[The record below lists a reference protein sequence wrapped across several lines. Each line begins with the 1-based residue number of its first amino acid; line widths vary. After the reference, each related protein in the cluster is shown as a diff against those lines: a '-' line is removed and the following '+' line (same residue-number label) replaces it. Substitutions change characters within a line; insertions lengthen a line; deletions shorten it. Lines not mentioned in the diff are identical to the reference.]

1 MALEK
6 AWLQKHWVDEGLT
19 RKEIADLYF
28 TETGRTI
35 TVQAISMAVDR
46 FDLPKRRNRW
56 DDLLPW
62 RIAGKHRDA
71 KEAKLLRLAGRRR
84 AGLKNPDDFEAWLD
98 SWLKDLEA
106 QGRPVVAYY
115 ANTDE
120 GFYYHKRVPEDGDG
134 KWDLIRRPEVQKKL
148 DERENATR

>member
-62 RIAGKHRDA
+62 RIDGKHRDA
-71 KEAKLLRLAGRRR
+71 KESKLLRLAGRRK
-84 AGLKNPDDFEAWLD
+84 AGLPNPPDFEAWLD
-98 SWLKDLEA
+98 SWLRDLEA

-115 ANTDE
+115 AETE
-120 GFYYHKRVPEDGDG
+120 QGFFYHPRVKEDGDG
-134 KWDLIRRPEVQKKL
+134 EWDLIRRPEVQKML
-148 DERENATR
+148 DERQNATR